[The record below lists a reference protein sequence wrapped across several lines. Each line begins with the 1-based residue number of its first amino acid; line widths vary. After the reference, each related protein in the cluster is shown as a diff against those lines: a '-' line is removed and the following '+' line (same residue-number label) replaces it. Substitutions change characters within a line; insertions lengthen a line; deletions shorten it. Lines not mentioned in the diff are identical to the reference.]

1 MAGTHC
7 KNMDTDPERMRNRNN
22 PTGTRIATT
31 LAMAAF
37 CALPCAAAGEE
48 PTAVSWIEK
57 TANPLEDTAEMI
69 TALVARADGRRLVL
83 LGESTHGTHEYYHY
97 RDQISRALIESGGVR
112 FIAVEGDWA
121 ALRPLNEYVAGRT
134 EGDATASALLSRLS
148 RWPAWMWGN
157 EETATLLEWLRQWN
171 RQRPEGERVSF
182 VGMDVYSPWQAA
194 DMLAEWA
201 KRHFNEGEAEEI
213 RSDLAHFLRH
223 RDNERAYIQANHP
236 NQAAALA
243 AYSRIE
249 SRLAAKAEEGDV
261 PDWDMFAMEQSLRVV
276 RGAHHHFIGMAIPGA
291 RSWNSRVEHMKG
303 TVSAL
308 FGFFGD
314 GARGIV
320 WAHNTHIGDARA
332 TAMADAGQ
340 INIGHLARE
349 RWGAENVFALG
360 FATHRGTVKA
370 GREWGGARIAMDIP
384 EAATGSIEYILNRRF
399 PGGAWL
405 CFADPPAAARQDVV
419 HHRAIGVVYRPENEA
434 GNYVPTRLGE
444 RYDALIFFPE
454 TRALSPI
461 DP

>member
-1 MAGTHC
+1 MMVGMLCNKVETETGE
-7 KNMDTDPERMRNRNN
+7 KRNK
-22 PTGTRIATT
+22 PIAPRIAAS
-31 LAMAAF
+31 LAVAAF
-37 CALPCAAAGEE
+37 CVGPWAVGADDAA
-48 PTAVSWIEK
+48 AVSWIEE
-57 TANPLEDTAEMI
+57 TANPLDDRAEMI
-69 TALVARADGRRLVL
+69 DALVARADGRRLVL

-97 RDQISRALIESGGVR
+97 RDLISRALIESGGVR

-121 ALRPLNEYVAGRT
+121 ALHPLNEYVAGRT
-134 EGDATASALLSRLS
+134 EGDVTASALLSRLS

-157 EETATLLEWLRQWN
+157 KETATLLEWLREWN
-171 RQRPEGERVSF
+171 QQRPADERVSF

-194 DMLAEWA
+194 DMLLEWA
-201 KRHFNEGEAEEI
+201 ARHFSKEEAEEI

-243 AYSRIE
+243 AYNRIE
-249 SRLAAKAEEGDV
+249 SQLAAKAEEGEV
-261 PDWDMFAMEQSLRVV
+261 PAWDMFTMEQSLRVL

-308 FGFFGD
+308 FDFYGE

-349 RWGAENVFALG
+349 RWGADNVFAVG

-370 GREWGGARIAMDIP
+370 GREWGGERIAMDIP
-384 EAATGSIEYILNRRF
+384 EAAAGSLEYMLNRQF
-399 PGGAWL
+399 PEGTWL

-419 HHRAIGVVYRPENEA
+419 HHRAIGVIYRPENEA

-444 RYDALIFFPE
+444 RYDALIFLPE

-461 DP
+461 GP